1 MAKEE
6 SGGKFPHLD
15 NSVDKGENEE
25 KPNKKGEGGKENGG
39 EDRKKRIKERKGKR
53 KKKKMGFRF
62 SLRSTGIRPRFSS
75 EQKVKSVHTTGLCVV
90 PKSRSFVKL

>member
-39 EDRKKRIKERKGKR
+39 EDRKKRIEERKGK
-53 KKKKMGFRF
+53 
-62 SLRSTGIRPRFSS
+62 
-75 EQKVKSVHTTGLCVV
+75 
-90 PKSRSFVKL
+90 